1 MASFR
6 LNGQERTISDS
17 EDTPLLYA
25 LRNSF
30 GLNGPKFGCGLA
42 QCAACTVLVDGKPN
56 RSCVTPI
63 KAVAGKEVVTLE
75 GLGEPEKP
83 HALQRAF
90 IKEQAAQCGH
100 CIPGMIMEAKAL
112 FDRIPTPTR
121 AEVQAALDEH
131 LCRCGT
137 HNRIIR
143 AILRASK
150 ENHA

>member
-63 KAVAGKEVVTLE
+63 KAVAGKEVTTLE
-75 GLGEPEKP
+75 GLGDPEKP

-90 IKEQAAQCGH
+90 IKEQAAQCGY

-112 FDRIPTPTR
+112 LDRNPTPTR
-121 AEVQAALDEH
+121 AQVQAALDEH